1 MAVKEGEAKHESVT
15 IDKLP
20 LPDRY
25 KRGLHAAVRMIYS
38 MDIAGLRYVILYG
51 SCVTGKIKTS
61 SDIDLL
67 IVTENKL
74 IDRQFR
80 SLIREKVDQ
89 AVEDLNVS
97 TDIVFYT
104 EQVLLTDQSV
114 FTNNIRKYGKIIRK
128 DEKHGFI
135 L

>member
-38 MDIAGLRYVILYG
+38 IDIAGLRYVILYG

-67 IVTENKL
+67 IVTEKMC
-74 IDRQFR
+74 IRDRSTYSNAASISIR
-80 SLIREKVDQ
+80 SV
-89 AVEDLNVS
+89 
-97 TDIVFYT
+97 
-104 EQVLLTDQSV
+104 
-114 FTNNIRKYGKIIRK
+114 
-128 DEKHGFI
+128 
-135 L
+135 